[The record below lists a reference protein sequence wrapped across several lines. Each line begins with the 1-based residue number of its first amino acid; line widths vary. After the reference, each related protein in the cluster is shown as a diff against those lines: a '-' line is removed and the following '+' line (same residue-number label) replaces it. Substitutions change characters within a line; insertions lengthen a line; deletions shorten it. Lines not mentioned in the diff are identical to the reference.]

1 MTSHDTYIV
10 DWLLPYVYVT
20 IYVYHSEDYTLLG
33 PITQKIKA
41 GDTRPS

>member
-20 IYVYHSEDYTLLG
+20 ITPKIVYFWDPKLK
-33 PITQKIKA
+33 KIKPA
-41 GDTRPS
+41 DATPS

>member
-20 IYVYHSEDYTLLG
+20 ITPKIVYFWDPKLKK
-33 PITQKIKA
+33 KIKPA
-41 GDTRPS
+41 DATSP